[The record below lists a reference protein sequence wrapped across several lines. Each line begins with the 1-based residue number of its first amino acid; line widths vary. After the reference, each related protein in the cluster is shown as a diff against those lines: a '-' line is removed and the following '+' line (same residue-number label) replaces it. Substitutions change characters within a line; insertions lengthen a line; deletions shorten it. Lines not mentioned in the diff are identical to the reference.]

1 MFKAIVAL
9 ISTIFF
15 GTVLFFFIA
24 NTAKDESSELISD
37 SQSGALHQ
45 DNNLR
50 SNHLKHVTQENIHAN
65 ELLERDPASD
75 QKMGMIN
82 FKSDLALEINQIDP
96 TEILDSDK
104 IISLGNEDLVEQFD
118 RKNKSEQGT
127 ILNNLRE
134 DIKMDE
140 EIFMSLKKKQTEGV
154 NVNDDI
160 EILYEQIE
168 DKKLKL
174 EYLQKK

>member
-1 MFKAIVAL
+1 
-9 ISTIFF
+9 
-15 GTVLFFFIA
+15 
-24 NTAKDESSELISD
+24 
-37 SQSGALHQ
+37 
-45 DNNLR
+45 
-50 SNHLKHVTQENIHAN
+50 
-65 ELLERDPASD
+65 
-75 QKMGMIN
+75 MGMKN
-82 FKSDLALEINQIDP
+82 LNSDLALEINQIDP

>member
-1 MFKAIVAL
+1 MFKAIIVF
-9 ISTIFF
+9 ISTICF
-15 GTVLFFFIA
+15 GIILFFFFA

-45 DNNLR
+45 ANIFK
-50 SNHLKHVTQENIHAN
+50 SNHSQLATHENIHAN

-75 QKMGMIN
+75 QKMGMKN
-82 FKSDLALEINQIDP
+82 LNSDLALEINQIDP

-104 IISLGNEDLVEQFD
+104 IISLQNEDLVEQFD

>member
-1 MFKAIVAL
+1 MFKAIIVF
-9 ISTIFF
+9 ISTICF
-15 GTVLFFFIA
+15 GLVLFFFFA
-24 NTAKDESSELISD
+24 NTAKDETAELISD

-45 DNNLR
+45 ANILK
-50 SNHLKHVTQENIHAN
+50 SNHSQLVTHENIHAN

-75 QKMGMIN
+75 QKMDMKN
-82 FKSDLALEINQIDP
+82 LNSDLALEINQIDP

-104 IISLGNEDLVEQFD
+104 IISLHNEDLVEQFD

-154 NVNDDI
+154 NVSEDI